1 MQLFFPFIDFLAAAT
16 SVVLLVM
23 LVAAGE
29 LRPRGLAAVVAW
41 FVGAAACQFLAR
53 SEAMAAA
60 GLALQTLLAVVL
72 TVRWRLAG

>member
-41 FVGAAACQFLAR
+41 FVGAAA
-53 SEAMAAA
+53 
-60 GLALQTLLAVVL
+60 
-72 TVRWRLAG
+72 